1 MEGTR
6 NGNSSI
12 KWTVSCHRHNVTPLV
27 VLDTM
32 ATECQGNETD
42 HLDQTLS
49 TQNSSDES
57 DSIGTNVQFIILIF
71 NNTVCKY
78 WMQM

>member
-1 MEGTR
+1 MEILR
-6 NGNSSI
+6 SNGQSP
-12 KWTVSCHRHNVTPLV
+12 VTQTQCYAIV